1 MSGTTYFLLLL
12 TYFSFNLLR
21 VSNISP
27 LLVDVTCP
35 QRIFNQ
41 PSSHILN
48 FETLPHAICS
58 LMYTFL

>member
-12 TYFSFNLLR
+12 IHFSFNLLR
-21 VSNISP
+21 GSNISP
-27 LLVDVTCP
+27 LLVDVLYP
-35 QRIFNQ
+35 QRIFNR

-48 FETLPHAICS
+48 FETLSHAICS

>member
-27 LLVDVTCP
+27 LLVDVTYP
-35 QRIFNQ
+35 QRIFNR

-48 FETLPHAICS
+48 FETLPYAICS